1 VHFPEFL
8 GNMILAFVGANE
20 TTRNSLSH
28 TMVNFAARPEQWDR
42 LRAEPDLLKTAVRE
56 MVRHASPVMHMR
68 RTATQDTQLGG
79 KRIAKGDKVVMW
91 YTAANRDETVF
102 ETPTP
107 LTSRAGTSSIWASA
121 AGSTSAWGR
130 GWRKCNCAWRFTC
143 WQNGSRASS
152 CSPRRAGSGRTSS
165 TGSRTSI

>member
-1 VHFPEFL
+1 
-8 GNMILAFVGANE
+8 MILAFVGANE

-28 TMVNFAARPEQWDR
+28 TMVNFAARPEQWGR

-102 ETPTP
+102 ENPD
-107 LTSRAGTSSIWASA
+107 L
-121 AGSTSAWGR
+121 
-130 GWRKCNCAWRFTC
+130 
-143 WQNGSRASS
+143 
-152 CSPRRAGSGRTSS
+152 
-165 TGSRTSI
+165 